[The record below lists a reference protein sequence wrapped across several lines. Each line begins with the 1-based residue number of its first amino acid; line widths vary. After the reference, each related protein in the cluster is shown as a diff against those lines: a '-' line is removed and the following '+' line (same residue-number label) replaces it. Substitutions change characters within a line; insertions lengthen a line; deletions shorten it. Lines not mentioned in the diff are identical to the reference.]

1 LATGLGDL
9 ARAFEERCRTAE
21 PSAAITGD
29 LLQWHQLRTLYEH
42 VEKMRIVPFDL
53 RSLAEL
59 LAQTL
64 GALVPLLGYLNLPEP
79 VLQFLERGS
88 QFLPKG
94 G

>member
-1 LATGLGDL
+1 M
-9 ARAFEERCRTAE
+9 
-21 PSAAITGD
+21 
-29 LLQWHQLRTLYEH
+29 LRTLYEH

-64 GALVPLLGYLNLPEP
+64 GALVPLLGYLNLLNLPEP
-79 VLQFLERGS
+79 VLQVLEHGS